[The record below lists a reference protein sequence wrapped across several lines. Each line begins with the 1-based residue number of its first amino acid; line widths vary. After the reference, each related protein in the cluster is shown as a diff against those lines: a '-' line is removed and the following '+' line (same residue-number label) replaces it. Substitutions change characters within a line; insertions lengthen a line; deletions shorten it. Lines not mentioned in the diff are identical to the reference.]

1 LLLDNADEVE
11 GTIYGCTKAQFGI
24 NLASIL
30 IMEAITNNENGPV
43 QRSYSRDVATPSKG
57 TTSPSAPAT
66 NANLTDIG
74 KIADQA
80 SQAGAEIRPEAI
92 QRAKS
97 LLADP
102 NWPNDT
108 VIEKLAEKLLSTD
121 DFTS

>member
-1 LLLDNADEVE
+1 
-11 GTIYGCTKAQFGI
+11 
-24 NLASIL
+24 
-30 IMEAITNNENGPV
+30 MEAITNSENGPV
-43 QRSYSRDVATPSKG
+43 QRSYSRSAATPSKG
-57 TTSPSAPAT
+57 TASLSEPAT
-66 NANLTDIG
+66 NSSLTDLS

-92 QRAKS
+92 QRAKL

-108 VIEKLAEKLLSTD
+108 AIEKLAEKLLSTD